1 MGFVTCLQTLF
12 AILLIALGVE
22 ANTSPVNL
30 TTIAEDALL
39 GSIDMSNVVNQSQVV
54 TVQFTHAL
62 SNASSRRSVFARQSS
77 LYSLTYSRRA
87 MNFTSN
93 LTVFA
98 LPVPASDLRGTLETA
113 INHAGKHSASELQ
126 SNLISSA
133 SNLSVIMNSINKT
146 VDENSFNW
154 QDFSSVASI
163 LLRAVTQHPN
173 LNRTLVGIV
182 NDPSGNPVVQV
193 AILPEYVIVGN
204 DGKPS
209 LLNMDPSLSSAA
221 TANTTPSH
229 LPKRVIPT
237 AQTRIS
243 GTTYTTTFALTLGT
257 APGVFLRTLMAS
269 AINMVAMDPRR
280 RTYSALVTESFAYM
294 VQTFVASTNTRTNF
308 SLRTENIVRLRHHEM
323 LAILNTI
330 YRLVDADVLAT
341 AQNLNPRFWSWS
353 GQVIDQAG
361 LVIANWSLGEPNQA
375 LGCSSFTATQADG
388 SLIYGCL
395 FT

>member
-93 LTVFA
+93 LTVFV

-126 SNLISSA
+126 SNFISSA

-163 LLRAVTQHPN
+163 LLRAVTQH
-173 LNRTLVGIV
+173 
-182 NDPSGNPVVQV
+182 
-193 AILPEYVIVGN
+193 
-204 DGKPS
+204 
-209 LLNMDPSLSSAA
+209 
-221 TANTTPSH
+221 
-229 LPKRVIPT
+229 
-237 AQTRIS
+237 
-243 GTTYTTTFALTLGT
+243 
-257 APGVFLRTLMAS
+257 
-269 AINMVAMDPRR
+269 
-280 RTYSALVTESFAYM
+280 
-294 VQTFVASTNTRTNF
+294 
-308 SLRTENIVRLRHHEM
+308 
-323 LAILNTI
+323 
-330 YRLVDADVLAT
+330 
-341 AQNLNPRFWSWS
+341 
-353 GQVIDQAG
+353 
-361 LVIANWSLGEPNQA
+361 
-375 LGCSSFTATQADG
+375 
-388 SLIYGCL
+388 LI
-395 FT
+395 